1 MNGSMTYVSS
11 RVGQCSVGMNLDKV
25 DTWVAV

>member
-1 MNGSMTYVSS
+1 MTYVSS